1 MNSQESPLKQTPK
14 KRLQDQ
20 DQLFQGH
27 NNPLSRGISL
37 STSIGGGSAQA
48 SEEEFTTKEVKIRLT

>member
-14 KRLQDQ
+14 QRLQ

-37 STSIGGGSAQA
+37 STSIGGGSDQA
-48 SEEEFTTKEVKIRLT
+48 SEEEFTTKEVQIRLT